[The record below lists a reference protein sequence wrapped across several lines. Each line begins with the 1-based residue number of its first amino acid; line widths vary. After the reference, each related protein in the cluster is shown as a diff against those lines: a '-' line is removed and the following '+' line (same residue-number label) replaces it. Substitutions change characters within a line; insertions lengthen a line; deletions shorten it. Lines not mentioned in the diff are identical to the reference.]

1 MYHLIK
7 SEVTWSVVHTSVP
20 KGDLD
25 MSKRFEACRNAITL
39 LLAVL
44 ALAVSCG
51 PFTEIKLDI
60 SDNGR
65 QVEIERGQVLAI
77 TLESNASMGY
87 TWEVIELDDSILQQ
101 AREPEF
107 RMRGDRPGDPNDM
120 TIRFEAVNSGRT
132 TLKLLYHRRWEK
144 EEAPQEIFSIEV
156 VVR

>member
-1 MYHLIK
+1 MYRLIK
-7 SEVTWSVVHTSVP
+7 SEATWSVVHTSVL
-20 KGDLD
+20 KGGSD
-25 MSKRFEACRNAITL
+25 MSKRFESCRNAIAL

-51 PFTEIKLDI
+51 PFTETKLDI
-60 SDNGR
+60 NDNGS

-77 TLESNASMGY
+77 TLESNASTGY

-101 AREPEF
+101 IGEPEF

-120 TIRFEAVNSGRT
+120 TIRFEAVNTGRM

-144 EEAPQEIFSIEV
+144 EEAPQETFSIEV

>member
-1 MYHLIK
+1 
-7 SEVTWSVVHTSVP
+7 
-20 KGDLD
+20 

-51 PFTEIKLDI
+51 PFTETKLDI
-60 SDNGR
+60 NDNGS

-77 TLESNASMGY
+77 TLESNASTGY

-101 AREPEF
+101 VGEPEF
-107 RMRGDRPGDPNDM
+107 RIRSNRPGDPNDM
-120 TIRFEAVNSGRT
+120 TIRFEAVNTGQT

-144 EEAPQEIFSIEV
+144 EEAPQEIFSIKV